1 MRGSDLNYI
10 YLHGF
15 LSGPDS
21 TKGKYLEKVFKKAGH
36 KLYRPDLNGM
46 DFSRMTISS
55 QLKIIN
61 ALLESISGEVVLLGS
76 SLGGYLA
83 AFTAE
88 RWKKVVKLVLMAP
101 AIDFVDRYFQR
112 LTPAQLQEWQQTGNI
127 RLYHYQY
134 KDYHQLGY
142 QMVTDAQQYKN
153 LPLNVRIPT
162 IIFHGLKDES
172 VPYEVSIEYFK
183 SHPGTE
189 LILLHSDH
197 GLYDQLDKMWNY
209 IRIFLNLH

>member
-1 MRGSDLNYI
+1 MNYI

-21 TKGKYLEKVFKKAGH
+21 TKGIYLEKVFNQAGH
-36 KLYRPDLNGM
+36 KLYRPDLNGT

-55 QLKIIN
+55 QLEIIN

-83 AFTAE
+83 AFAAGK
-88 RWKKVVKLVLMAP
+88 WKRVVKLVLMAP

-112 LTPAQLQEWQQTGNI
+112 LTPAQLQEWQNNGNI

-134 KDYHQLGY
+134 KGYRQLSY
-142 QMVTDAQQYKN
+142 QMVTDARKYKN
-153 LPLNVRIPT
+153 LPLNVQVPT
-162 IIFHGLKDES
+162 LILHGYKDES
-172 VPYEVSIEYFK
+172 VPYAVSIEYFRN
-183 SHPGTE
+183 HPEAE

-197 GLYDQLDKMWNY
+197 GLYDQLDKMWGY
-209 IRIFLNLH
+209 IRIFLDLG